1 MIFLICYCLSR
12 MNVSVAALTHKKNPA
27 TCIFVSDVTL
37 MFFKLVIL
45 GRLFKYSNLLKNL
58 LKMVLNILDGLLH
71 TNLFDRA
78 QLDTVFV
85 IVTLKFIM
93 LTISLT
99 LAFHVLYFWNFLLN
113 RGIKSD
119 KPDRPSP
126 SPSPRRLRAAAARLI
141 TL

>member
-1 MIFLICYCLSR
+1 MYS
-12 MNVSVAALTHKKNPA
+12 P
-27 TCIFVSDVTL
+27 
-37 MFFKLVIL
+37 